1 MKVQDMRLLKRW
13 VIVISVCAA
22 TPFVF
27 INLPV
32 KMQPVINDISTDLDN
47 PPVWTTISKG
57 PLPESSKASI
67 RSYYKDLKPLIIPQQ
82 STTKHGEG
90 NATCSLSIRLIRIHR
105 FYWLHIRVVQILAPV
120 YAARILHTAPVIVQ

>member
-1 MKVQDMRLLKRW
+1 MKAQDMRGLKRW

-27 INLPV
+27 LNLPV

-57 PLPESSKASI
+57 PLPESSKEAI
-67 RSYYKDLKPLIIPQQ
+67 RSYYKDLKPLILPQQQ
-82 STTKHGEG
+82 STTYKHGE
-90 NATCSLSIRLIRIHR
+90 NTLSRTVWTSLRMRTFCQHSGTHKLPSIEMPAKRCRTS
-105 FYWLHIRVVQILAPV
+105 A
-120 YAARILHTAPVIVQ
+120 